1 MTRPP
6 GRSMSYAKERSFTAM
21 SWQFVQGGGGLGVL
35 GPMGTYDPWI
45 MGLEYL
51 NNIWYLHNILAAGL
65 I

>member
-1 MTRPP
+1 
-6 GRSMSYAKERSFTAM
+6 M